1 MIIILEINRTVDINR
16 SDVQSRIISIEI
28 DVLIKLIRINLI
40 YINIL
45 LYIKCKP
52 NISVNIEERAIE
64 DIK

>member
-1 MIIILEINRTVDINR
+1 MNRTVDMNR

-28 DVLIKLIRINLI
+28 DVSIKLIRINLI

-45 LYIKCKP
+45 LYIKYKP
-52 NISVNIEERAIE
+52 NISVDIEERAIE

>member
-1 MIIILEINRTVDINR
+1 MNRTVDINK

-45 LYIKCKP
+45 LYIKYKP

>member
-1 MIIILEINRTVDINR
+1 MNRTVDINR

>member
-1 MIIILEINRTVDINR
+1 MNRTVDINR

-28 DVLIKLIRINLI
+28 DVLIKLIRINLM

-52 NISVNIEERAIE
+52 NISINIEERAIE

>member
-52 NISVNIEERAIE
+52 NISINIEERAIE

>member
-1 MIIILEINRTVDINR
+1 MNRTVDINR

-45 LYIKCKP
+45 LYIKYKP